1 MLKLGVLKKILSS
14 ISQIVVR
21 PILLK
26 IGRVSFWIIPWFLI
40 E

>member
-14 ISQIVVR
+14 ISQIVIR
-21 PILLK
+21 PIILK
-26 IGRVSFWIIPWFLI
+26 IGKVSFWIMPWSLI